1 LGQIHLDLANYH
13 EMERF
18 TKVDAEGYD
27 QEAALYHLRH
37 AADCGHL
44 EAIITMGRI
53 ALQLSHDILPD
64 ITMEDNLA
72 NIDMGLDFMN
82 LAAMAG
88 DRGAMILLAK
98 AYDTGEQLGTRLRS
112 WPKAINWYT
121 LAVSMES
128 GDEEGNYDGTMDDP
142 TYQLLARQ
150 AEMYRHGE
158 YELDADTAKAAEL
171 YTEAADAAMAA
182 MKGRLANKFYCL
194 AEELNDL
201 IDL

>member
-1 LGQIHLDLANYH
+1 
-13 EMERF
+13 
-18 TKVDAEGYD
+18 
-27 QEAALYHLRH
+27 
-37 AADCGHL
+37 
-44 EAIITMGRI
+44 
-53 ALQLSHDILPD
+53 
-64 ITMEDNLA
+64 
-72 NIDMGLDFMN
+72 
-82 LAAMAG
+82 MAG

-142 TYQLLARQ
+142 TYQLLARK

-182 MKGRLANKFYCL
+182 MKGRLANKY
-194 AEELNDL
+194 L
-201 IDL
+201 IIPSSHS